1 MHMNGFQDRID
12 NYNSRH
18 VKWLDVTKRCSFGR
32 GRSRLVEAVL
42 EVDRVEYKAL
52 SAPIKISVR
61 GDRSLSRVV
70 GLADGGGW
78 HANGKRGFANVVQAD
93 RFLSIEHQCQTGL
106 MPDALRMLIL
116 LLGGS
121 RLAIRVAPTPWFSRD
136 EEMFNVGLRAQNC
149 GGRRQGILE
158 FDVSSK
164 VRSKGRNIVFYSDAE
179 G

>member
-1 MHMNGFQDRID
+1 MPNRAHARCPA
-12 NYNSRH
+12 H
-18 VKWLDVTKRCSFGR
+18 VDIAT
-32 GRSRLVEAVL
+32 
-42 EVDRVEYKAL
+42 
-52 SAPIKISVR
+52 
-61 GDRSLSRVV
+61 
-70 GLADGGGW
+70 
-78 HANGKRGFANVVQAD
+78 
-93 RFLSIEHQCQTGL
+93 
-106 MPDALRMLIL
+106 
-116 LLGGS
+116 GGS